1 MKKIAVSILV
11 VLTFGLLQ
19 PTNVNAADGHAVAIV
34 DAYFDMSK
42 INFPVTVVC
51 VAEDKCATEPVAS
64 TTDKNYFHG
73 AVMANTVIKQN
84 PNAKVILI
92 RTASVN
98 ARKAVNL
105 IRISE
110 FDRALNWVLNNSS
123 NIAAVSFS
131 YSLTGNGCQ
140 PSSTISSPL
149 SVPVADKLIRSNIDS
164 LAAKNIPL
172 IAAAGNSGSRTQ
184 IDYPACIPN
193 VVSVSTRTYDTNGI
207 AFMSKNTNY
216 SDLLTDFVFGP
227 NGGTGYN
234 GATQYSSSSEAT
246 AGFAAYWT
254 KKYNGNMSNTYTL
267 IKNNSVNVYDAVSS
281 TNWVKYSAVAANI
294 IP

>member
-1 MKKIAVSILV
+1 MKKITVGILV
-11 VLTFGLLQ
+11 ILTFGFIQ
-19 PTNVNAADGHAVAIV
+19 PTTVNAADGHAVAIV
-34 DAYFDMSK
+34 DSYFDMSK
-42 INFPVTVVC
+42 INFPVTTIC
-51 VAEDKCATEPVAS
+51 VADDKCLTEPTPS
-64 TTDKNYFHG
+64 TTDKNYYHG

-84 PNAKVILI
+84 PNVKVILI
-92 RTASVN
+92 RTASIN
-98 ARKAVNL
+98 AKKAVNL

-131 YSLTGNGCQ
+131 YNLTGNGCQ

-149 SVPVADKLIRSNIDS
+149 SVPAADTLIRSDITA
-164 LAAKNIPL
+164 LAIKNIPL
-172 IAAAGNSGSRTQ
+172 VAAAGNSGSRTQ

-193 VVSVSTRTYDTNGI
+193 TVAVSTRAYDTNGT

-216 SDLLTDFVFGP
+216 VDSLTDFVFGP

-234 GATQYSSSSEAT
+234 GATQYNSTSEAT

-254 KKYNGNMSNTYTL
+254 KRYNGNMSNTYTS

-281 TNWVKYSAVAANI
+281 TNWIKYSAVAANI

>member
-1 MKKIAVSILV
+1 MKKIAVGILV
-11 VLTFGLLQ
+11 ILTFGFIQ
-19 PTNVNAADGHAVAIV
+19 PTTVNAADGHAVAIV
-34 DAYFDMSK
+34 DSYFDMSK
-42 INFPVTVVC
+42 INFPVTVIC
-51 VAEDKCATEPVAS
+51 VAEDKCATQPVSS

-73 AVMANTVIKQN
+73 AIMANTVIKQN
-84 PNAKVILI
+84 PNAKIILI
-92 RTASVN
+92 RSASISSNKTVN
-98 ARKAVNL
+98 FIKV
-105 IRISE
+105 SE
-110 FDRALNWVLNNSS
+110 FDRALKWVLNNN

-140 PSSTISSPL
+140 PNSSLASPM
-149 SVPVADKLIRSNIDS
+149 SVSVADALIRSDINA
-164 LAAKNIPL
+164 LATKNIPL
-172 IAAAGNSGSRTQ
+172 IAAAGNNGSRTQ

-193 VVSVSTRTYDTNGI
+193 AVAVSTRTYDTNGT

-216 SDLLTDFVFGP
+216 SDSLTDFVFGP

-254 KKYNGNMSNTYTL
+254 KKYDGNMSNTYAL

-281 TNWVKYSAVAANI
+281 TTWNKYSAVAANI